1 MPDMPDL
8 VDLRAQARNAFLA
21 GVAAADP
28 FSAVETALRQ
38 RPVSPDFGGKLFV
51 ISVGKAAVR
60 MADAAKASFPATLD
74 PDILIVTNSENAVE
88 VPGTET
94 IAAGHP
100 VPDSNSL
107 KAGNAVWD
115 LLRQAGQGDLVL
127 ALVSGGASALVV
139 RPVDGVGL
147 EDKIA
152 VNELL
157 LRSGLD
163 IYAMNL
169 VRQSLSTLKGGG
181 MRRWAAPAE
190 MRSFIISDVL
200 GDDLRVIASGP
211 TVGPV
216 GSVFAAAALLK
227 REGLFQQLPT
237 SVQIALQRKEE
248 SPLVAD
254 PDAVLVGSNRQSLE
268 TMAEHAG
275 ARISAGDL
283 AGDVQAAAERVVRE
297 AMELPPG
304 NALAFGGET
313 TVRVT
318 GNGKGGR
325 NQELAL
331 RVALEADR
339 QGLAGPWC
347 FLSGGTDGRDGPTD
361 AAGGI
366 VDATSLDRLKAAGID
381 LADTLSRND
390 SYPALRSS
398 GDLLDIGATGTN
410 VADLQIFIRGGT

>member
-1 MPDMPDL
+1 MPDL

-28 FSAVETALRQ
+28 FSAVETAMRQ

-60 MADAAKASFPATLD
+60 MAEAAKASFPATLD

-139 RPVDGVGL
+139 RPVDGVSL

-390 SYPALRSS
+390 SYPALQSS

>member
-1 MPDMPDL
+1 MPDL

-28 FSAVETALRQ
+28 FSAVETAMRQ

-60 MADAAKASFPATLD
+60 MAEAAKASFPATLD

-139 RPVDGVGL
+139 RPVDGVSL

-163 IYAMNL
+163 IYAMNQ

-390 SYPALRSS
+390 SYPALQSS